1 MSGGSVRYRIY
12 SKAGLSGMQVA
23 QIIAFCTL
31 TFALGALFLGGIS
44 LALRPEQAGVVFHLS
59 TGLTR
64 FAGWALTVLV
74 ITYVATGTLRR
85 KPLRVRG
92 VEVKLPGVGVSLLQV
107 LVACLEL
114 GLAAGVLYVLMPP
127 GTTGGYMAFVSLYLL
142 AAAAGLI
149 STVPGGLGVFDSAL
163 LLLTPGEAAD
173 EKLAAILAFRLVYYL
188 APFVLAV
195 LLMIWHEARLVAR
208 SRLRG

>member
-1 MSGGSVRYRIY
+1 
-12 SKAGLSGMQVA
+12 
-23 QIIAFCTL
+23 
-31 TFALGALFLGGIS
+31 
-44 LALRPEQAGVVFHLS
+44 
-59 TGLTR
+59 
-64 FAGWALTVLV
+64 
-74 ITYVATGTLRR
+74 
-85 KPLRVRG
+85 
-92 VEVKLPGVGVSLLQV
+92 
-107 LVACLEL
+107 
-114 GLAAGVLYVLMPP
+114 VLYVLMPP